1 MSIDWGNV
9 LTHGLWIVGLAIVLG
24 LLSYADWRAS
34 TGSRGPRSMLR
45 DLAYDPVLYL
55 GLALICLG
63 AALGVAA
70 GWQRLLWLLL
80 LAAVALAGTCLA
92 IVRRKASSS

>member
-1 MSIDWGNV
+1 MSIDWWNV
-9 LTHGLWIVGLAIVLG
+9 LTHGLWIAGLAIVLG
-24 LLSYADWRAS
+24 LLSYVDWRAS
-34 TGSRGPRSMLR
+34 TGSRDPRSVLR

-55 GLALICLG
+55 GLALTCLG

-80 LAAVALAGTCLA
+80 LAATALAGTWLA
-92 IVRRKASSS
+92 VTRRKAGSS